1 MLKSGV
7 SKATGLWRDFQPDW
21 QLVTDRPVVFSEG
34 SETSTGLLRRAILRE
49 AGAWE
54 KLVALYGP
62 LVYDWCRTK
71 GRLQASDAQNVAQE
85 VFLRV
90 SQKLGTFHRDRAG
103 DSFRA
108 WLFVIARNCW
118 RDHHRGQR
126 EQATGGSEGQ
136 RRIEQIAV
144 HGCDESSPEEASRD
158 EIDQEEASLCRR
170 AVELIRGEFSERDW
184 QAFQRVVL
192 EGRPVAE
199 VALELNVTRNVVYL
213 ARSRILAR
221 LKAEFGELLEF

>member
-1 MLKSGV
+1 
-7 SKATGLWRDFQPDW
+7 
-21 QLVTDRPVVFSEG
+21 VTDHRVVPSEG

-49 AGAWE
+49 SGAWE

-71 GRLQASDAQNVAQE
+71 GRLQACDAQNVAQE

-90 SQKLGTFHRDRAG
+90 SQKLGTFRRDRAE
-103 DSFRA
+103 DSFRG
-108 WLFVIARNCW
+108 WLFAIARNCW
-118 RDHHRGQR
+118 RDHYRQGR
-126 EQATGGSEGQ
+126 EQASGGSEGQ
-136 RRIEQIAV
+136 KRFEQISASSS
-144 HGCDESSPEEASRD
+144 DETSREEA
-158 EIDQEEASLCRR
+158 DQEEAALCRR

-184 QAFQRVVL
+184 QAFQMVVL
-192 EGRPVAE
+192 DGRPVAD
-199 VALELNVTRNVVYL
+199 VVQALNVSRNVVYL

>member
-1 MLKSGV
+1 M
-7 SKATGLWRDFQPDW
+7 
-21 QLVTDRPVVFSEG
+21 TDHPVVPSEG

-49 AGAWE
+49 ADAWE

-108 WLFVIARNCW
+108 WLYAIARNCW
-118 RDHHRGQR
+118 RDHHRQQR

-136 RRIEQIAV
+136 RRFEQIPV
-144 HGCDESSPEEASRD
+144 SGSDEASRA
-158 EIDQEEASLCRR
+158 EADQEEAGLCRR

-184 QAFQRVVL
+184 QAFQQVVL
-192 EGRPVAE
+192 DGRPVAD
-199 VALELNVTRNVVYL
+199 VALDLNVTRNVVYL